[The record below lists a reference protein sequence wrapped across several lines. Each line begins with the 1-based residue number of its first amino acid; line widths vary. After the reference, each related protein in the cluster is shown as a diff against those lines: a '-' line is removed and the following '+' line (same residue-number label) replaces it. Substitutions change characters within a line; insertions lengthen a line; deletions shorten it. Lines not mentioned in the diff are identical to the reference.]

1 MQTTINGLNINYLDA
16 GKGDLVCLLHGW
28 GAKAELFEGIIPVL
42 AHKYHVVAPNLPG
55 FGGSDEPPEVWSVD
69 DYADFVVEFL
79 RQFNAD
85 KVILLGHS
93 YGGRIIIK
101 LSNRPDLPFTIEK
114 NILVDAAGI
123 MPRRSLGYKLRV
135 KLYKLGKAVLKS
147 RLISALYPGALNRL
161 QKKFGSAD
169 YAAASPV
176 MRGCLVKAVNEDL
189 EPLLP
194 GIKAETLLIWGDK
207 DTATP
212 LSDGQKME
220 KMIKGSGLVV
230 FSGAGHYS
238 FLEQPYLFA
247 QVIKSFLNIG
257 E

>member
-1 MQTTINGLNINYLDA
+1 
-16 GKGDLVCLLHGW
+16 
-28 GAKAELFEGIIPVL
+28 
-42 AHKYHVVAPNLPG
+42 
-55 FGGSDEPPEVWSVD
+55 
-69 DYADFVVEFL
+69 
-79 RQFNAD
+79 
-85 KVILLGHS
+85 
-93 YGGRIIIK
+93 
-101 LSNRPDLPFTIEK
+101 
-114 NILVDAAGI
+114 
-123 MPRRSLGYKLRV
+123 LRV